1 MKLSRLIQLIFAK
14 DYNASGGK
22 RDVSLSKLLW
32 DSGNKNHSQF
42 NLIKINTILHK
53 YVCTLI

>member
-1 MKLSRLIQLIFAK
+1 
-14 DYNASGGK
+14 
-22 RDVSLSKLLW
+22 LW

-53 YVCTLI
+53 YVCTLIWKTNIDTRYNYGGIAEYIADCTDELTD